1 VADEQILVTDNIP
14 KSQPA
19 YMALKTVIGKSS
31 LVAIGGE
38 FWKKLRKV
46 FNPAF
51 APSHLDSQVPAI
63 LEESMIF
70 IDRLKEVAASGKTVP
85 MAQLTMVP
93 DYPRSSHSW

>member
-1 VADEQILVTDNIP
+1 
-14 KSQPA
+14 
-19 YMALKTVIGKSS
+19 VIGTTS

-51 APSHLDSQVPAI
+51 APSHLDTQVPAI

-70 IDRLKEVAASGKTVP
+70 IDRLKEVSDSGKTVP
-85 MAQLTMVP
+85 MAKLTMVARFLRLSLTIVS
-93 DYPRSSHSW
+93 DNRHYCEVDKLL